1 MGNQTEVRIMDKVNL
16 NELYIQ
22 LKNLDKQTLTFIISQ
37 LLVDRVINYVEV
49 SQLYVNY
56 LVNEEDKCRMIKAES
71 SACLYQSIVLDKASD
86 EYSRNIQRSL
96 KFLNDYGN
104 INVVDLNK
112 KFGYNTSS
120 NDD

>member
-1 MGNQTEVRIMDKVNL
+1 MNKTNL

-22 LKNLDKQTLTFIISQ
+22 LKNLDKQALTFIISQ
-37 LLVDRVINYVEV
+37 LLVDRVINYVEI

-56 LVNEEDKCRMIKAES
+56 LAKEEDKCRMIKAES
-71 SACLYQSIVLDKASD
+71 SACLYQNLVLDKTSD

-104 INVVDLNK
+104 IKIDDLNK
-112 KFGYNTSS
+112 RFGYHANS
-120 NDD
+120 DDNE

>member
-1 MGNQTEVRIMDKVNL
+1 MDKTNL
-16 NELYIQ
+16 NELYSQ
-22 LKNLDKQTLTFIISQ
+22 LKNLDKQTLSLIISQ
-37 LLVDRVINYVEV
+37 LLVDRVINYVEI

-56 LVNEEDKCRMIKAES
+56 LTKEDDKCRMIKAES

>member
-56 LVNEEDKCRMIKAES
+56 LANEEDKCRMIKAEA
-71 SACLYQSIVLDKASD
+71 SACLYQNLVLDKASE

-96 KFLNDYGN
+96 TFLNDYGN

-112 KFGYNTSS
+112 RFGYNT
-120 NDD
+120 NNGDD